1 MTGRNVVDSS
11 GWLEYLA
18 DSPQAVHFEQAL
30 QDTENLIVPVITI
43 YEVFKKVL
51 RERGE
56 GDALLVAS
64 QMQSGTVIDL
74 DPTLALEAARASE
87 PKFSNDQVVGIGM
100 DGTGSSPLPV
110 DATNSPLASDSKFS
124 ENLNAQCWL
133 WKDHTSIPEAGAITE
148 IAAKLRPQYLAK
160 IGGTYSSEWFWAKIW
175 HCLKVDAAVF
185 DAA

>member
-1 MTGRNVVDSS
+1 MTGLNVVDSS

-74 DPTLALEAARASE
+74 DPTLALEAARH
-87 PKFSNDQVVGIGM
+87 
-100 DGTGSSPLPV
+100 PLPLA
-110 DATNSPLASDSKFS
+110 DSLIYATAMSHGAT
-124 ENLNAQCWL
+124 L
-133 WKDHTSIPEAGAITE
+133 WTQDEHFEGFPNVRYFPKPTP
-148 IAAKLRPQYLAK
+148 P
-160 IGGTYSSEWFWAKIW
+160 
-175 HCLKVDAAVF
+175 
-185 DAA
+185 